1 MMSENDS
8 AVNPNSFKGG
18 DDFFA
23 QMIEA
28 GIADDKFIREIV
40 EMFLE
45 EGNQSIE
52 RLKSAFEEKH
62 YDTVKL
68 YAHKLKSSFLMFD
81 MHEAHAI
88 VSELEKTD
96 LTNTAYSFKKLGEL
110 ESICKSFFVLLQQ
123 KYLC

>member
-1 MMSENDS
+1 MMSDNESDK
-8 AVNPNSFKGG
+8 NSYNFKAG

-45 EGNQSIE
+45 EGTQSIE
-52 RLKSAFEEKH
+52 KIKSSFQEGRF
-62 YDTVKL
+62 DGVKL

-81 MHEAHAI
+81 MLEAHALAT
-88 VSELEKTD
+88 ELEKTNSANAS
-96 LTNTAYSFKKLGEL
+96 TSFTQLAEL
-110 ESICKSFFVLLQQ
+110 EVLCHKAFKLLRQ
-123 KYLC
+123 KYLT

>member
-1 MMSENDS
+1 MMSDNDS
-8 AVNPNSFKGG
+8 AENSNSFKAG

-52 RLKSAFEEKH
+52 RLKAAFAEKR
-62 YDTVKL
+62 YDGVKL

-81 MHEAHAI
+81 MHEAYAI
-88 VSELEKTD
+88 ASELEKTD
-96 LTNTAYSFKKLGEL
+96 ISNTPYSFTKLGEL
-110 ESICKSFFVLLQQ
+110 ESICKSFFALLDK
-123 KYLC
+123 KYLS